1 MSALYLLAGLI
12 ALGVAV
18 ATLALVV
25 LVALAVRWVP
35 RLMARHEAVRADAE
49 ASHAARVESIRR
61 GARRAEGRFRL

>member
-1 MSALYLLAGLI
+1 MTGLDALAWVL
-12 ALGVAV
+12 ALGVA
-18 ATLALVV
+18 AAILALVV

-35 RLMARHEAVRADAE
+35 RLMARHEAMRADAE

>member
-1 MSALYLLAGLI
+1 MLAGWGLRVSALYLLAGLI

-35 RLMARHEAVRADAE
+35 RLMARHEV
-49 ASHAARVESIRR
+49 V
-61 GARRAEGRFRL
+61 RAEGRFRL